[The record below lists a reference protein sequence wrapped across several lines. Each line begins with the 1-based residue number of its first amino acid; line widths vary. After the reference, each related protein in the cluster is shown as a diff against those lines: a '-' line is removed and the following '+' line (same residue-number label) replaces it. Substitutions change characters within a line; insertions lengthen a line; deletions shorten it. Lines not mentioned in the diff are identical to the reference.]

1 MAVPSGRLSRL
12 ARFGGL
18 ASGVAGGMLAEGA
31 RQFSQGKRPTVGDLL
46 LTPAN
51 AVRVTEQLA
60 QLRGAA
66 MKVGQL
72 ISMDAG
78 EMLPPELSDILS
90 RLRADARPMPQVQLK
105 AALNRRWGRG
115 WEARF
120 QRFDFDPVAAAS
132 IGQVHRAL
140 TREGEDLAI
149 KVQYPGVRNSIDSDV
164 DNVAT
169 LLRVSGLLPRELDV
183 APLLGEAKRQL
194 HEEADYEREG
204 RHLARFGALLAD
216 HPDVVVPALHA
227 ELTRPDVLAM
237 TYLSGDP
244 VEDLIAA
251 PQAQRDQV
259 AAVLM
264 QLLLRELF
272 EFGLMQTDP
281 NFANYR
287 HDATTGRI
295 VLLDFGATREIRPE
309 VAEGYRIFLKAA
321 LDDDRDGAIEAARR
335 IGFFDDRAL
344 SKDRA
349 GLEAMFA
356 LAMAPFQATEP
367 FDFGDTAVVA
377 QLRTRG
383 MTFAEDRA
391 VWHIPP
397 IDTLFIQRKLGG
409 IYLLAARLKARVDVR
424 AILKPWL

>member
-31 RQFSQGKRPTVGDLL
+31 RQFSQGRRPTVGDLL

-120 QRFDFDPVAAAS
+120 HRFDFDPIAAAS

-140 TREGEDLAI
+140 TLEGEDLAI

-169 LLRVSGLLPRELDV
+169 LLRISGLLPRELDV
-183 APLLGEAKRQL
+183 TPLLGEAKRQL
-194 HEEADYEREG
+194 HEEADYEHEG
-204 RHLARFGALLAD
+204 RHLARFGTLLAGHAD
-216 HPDVVVPALHA
+216 FAVPRLHA
-227 ELTRPDVLAM
+227 DLTRPDVLAM
-237 TYLSGDP
+237 TYLAGGP

-251 PQAQRDQV
+251 PQAERDQV
-259 AAVLM
+259 ATALM

-287 HDATTGRI
+287 HDSTTGRI

-309 VAEGYRIFLKAA
+309 VAEGYRIFLRAA
-321 LDDDRDGAIEAARR
+321 LDEDRDGAIEAARR
-335 IGFFDDRAL
+335 IGFFDERAL
-344 SKDRA
+344 NKDRA
-349 GLEAMFA
+349 GLEAMFD
-356 LAMAPFQATEP
+356 LAMAPFQSTEP
-367 FDFGDTAVVA
+367 FDFGDTAVVGH
-377 QLRTRG
+377 LRTRG

-424 AILKPWL
+424 AILRPWL

>member
-140 TREGEDLAI
+140 TREGEDLAV

-183 APLLGEAKRQL
+183 TPLLGEAKRQL

-204 RHLARFGALLAD
+204 QHLARFGALLAD

-227 ELTRPDVLAM
+227 GLTRPDVLAM

-259 AAVLM
+259 ATVLM

-287 HDATTGRI
+287 HEATTGRI

-349 GLEAMFA
+349 GLEAMFD
-356 LAMAPFQATEP
+356 LAMAPFRAPGP
-367 FDFGDTAVVA
+367 FDFGDTAVVG

-424 AILKPWL
+424 AILQPWL

>member
-31 RQFSQGKRPTVGDLL
+31 RQFSQGRRPTVGDLL

-120 QRFDFDPVAAAS
+120 QRFDFDPIAAAS

-140 TREGEDLAI
+140 TLEGEDLAI

-169 LLRVSGLLPRELDV
+169 LLRISGLLPRELDV
-183 APLLGEAKRQL
+183 TPLLGEAKRQL
-194 HEEADYEREG
+194 HEEADYEHEG
-204 RHLARFGALLAD
+204 RHLARFGTLLAGHAD
-216 HPDVVVPALHA
+216 FAVPRLHA

-237 TYLSGDP
+237 TYLAGAP

-251 PQAQRDQV
+251 PQAERDQV
-259 AAVLM
+259 ATALM

-287 HDATTGRI
+287 HESTTGRI

-309 VAEGYRIFLKAA
+309 VAEGYRIFLRAA

-335 IGFFDDRAL
+335 IGFFDERAL
-344 SKDRA
+344 NKDRA
-349 GLEAMFA
+349 GLEAMFD
-356 LAMAPFQATEP
+356 LAMAPFQSTEP
-367 FDFGDTAVVA
+367 FDFGDTAVVGH
-377 QLRTRG
+377 LRARG

-424 AILKPWL
+424 AILQPWL